1 MIMSKKRL
9 VLSGLAL
16 VIAFQVPAIA
26 APKVEEV
33 AVGPAGRDIPR
44 HVSASG
50 LRVATILAKGS
61 RFAVLIDGVE
71 EQPVDEILSAA
82 ATVQIS
88 RGPFGE
94 IMSRNVAAT
103 FPVAFSPDSK
113 RYAYAA
119 RISDQIVVIRDGK
132 EVFRTKNM
140 LGSLPRVQFLTFT
153 PDSKRFYF
161 NTATTDTMSSVAL
174 WMDGE
179 IGPAAAELIW
189 PVFSDDGVH
198 YAYASTRAK
207 APAEKFV
214 VLDGQEMPYAGGR
227 PSFTRDGK
235 LVAMQQDTANPSV
248 SLLVDGKPILKT
260 PTMTRYVLNPATD
273 TIAAIGTRSDG
284 KSVVFVDGKESP
296 GTEGAYDVIFSPD
309 GQRWAAT
316 CATNG
321 LGWMVIDGKKG
332 ADYAR
337 VTDAGFTA
345 DSSKVVYVAEAAG
358 GKKFVVTEGVESD
371 GCTHIFQPP
380 IYSPK
385 GAGVAFNGGP
395 EPMMGR
401 GFVVNGK
408 AYPPG
413 RYSDY
418 FQFSDDGE
426 HFLYLTGGDI
436 GWRTLVVDGQDKSSF
451 GLVFEGF
458 KPVISRDGKHYAS
471 LIRTKTAEM
480 VLIDDK
486 LVSLPPSGG
495 APRWLAFSPDGN
507 HLYWWSHDRTPDGKT
522 IGGLYVD
529 GERATTFD
537 PQNLGMLNNLW
548 EFNDDGSL
556 TMLGSAGDAIK
567 RATVTASADRSIASI
582 ITDHD
587 TRVAAA
593 SAAEEKAKADADAAA
608 LKAQQDVQVAKDAA
622 AAKRAADAEAK
633 KKARED
639 AALAK
644 QKAREEALKKKAEQA
659 R

>member
-1 MIMSKKRL
+1 MMMMSKRL

-16 VIAFQVPAIA
+16 VIALQVPATA
-26 APKVEEV
+26 APKVEETP
-33 AVGPAGRDIPR
+33 VGPAGRDIPR
-44 HVSASG
+44 HVSPSG
-50 LRVATILAKGS
+50 LRVATVIARGS
-61 RFAVLIDGVE
+61 RFALLIDGVE

-82 ATVQIS
+82 ATVQMT

-94 IMSRNVAAT
+94 IMSRNVSAT
-103 FPVAFSPDSK
+103 YPVAFSPDSK

-119 RISDQIVVIRDGK
+119 RISDQIVVILDGK

-153 PDSKRFYF
+153 PDSKRLYF
-161 NTATTDTMSSVAL
+161 NTATADTMSSVAL

-189 PVFSDDGVH
+189 PVFSADGAH

-214 VLDGQEMPYAGGR
+214 VLDGKKMPYTGGR
-227 PSFTRDGK
+227 PGFTRDGK
-235 LVAMQQDTANPSV
+235 LVVMQQDTANPSV

-273 TIAAIGTRSDG
+273 AIAAIGTRADG
-284 KSVVFVDGKESP
+284 KSVVFVDGKEIA

-309 GQRWAAT
+309 GKRWAAT

-332 ADYAR
+332 AEYAR
-337 VTDAGFTA
+337 VSEAGFTA
-345 DSSKVVYVAEAAG
+345 DSSKAVYVAEAPG

-371 GCTHIFQPP
+371 ACTHIFMPP

-401 GFVVNGK
+401 AFVVNGK

-413 RYSDY
+413 KYSDY
-418 FQFSDDGE
+418 LQFSDDGQ
-426 HFLYLTGGDI
+426 HFLYLTGRDI

-471 LIRTKTAEM
+471 VVRTQTAEM

-495 APRWLAFSPDGN
+495 VPRWLAFSPDGN
-507 HLYWWSHDRTPDGKT
+507 HLYWWSHDRQPDGKT

-529 GERATTFD
+529 GERAMTFD
-537 PQNLGMLNNLW
+537 PQNLGMQNNLW
-548 EFNDDGSL
+548 AFNDDGSL
-556 TMLGSAGDAIK
+556 TMLGSAGEAIK
-567 RATVTASADRSIASI
+567 RATVTPSSDRGIASI

-587 TRVAAA
+587 ARVTA
-593 SAAEEKAKADADAAA
+593 SAAAADQAKADAEAAA
-608 LKAQQDVQVAKDAA
+608 FKAKEDAQTAKDAA

-639 AALAK
+639 ALLAK
-644 QKAREEALKKKAEQA
+644 QKAREEALKKKSEQA
-659 R
+659 K